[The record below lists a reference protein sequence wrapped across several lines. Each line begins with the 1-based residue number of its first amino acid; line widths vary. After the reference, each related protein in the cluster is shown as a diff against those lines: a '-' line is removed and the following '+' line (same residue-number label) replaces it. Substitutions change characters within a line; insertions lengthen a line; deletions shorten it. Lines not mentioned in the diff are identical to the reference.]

1 MVDGQIA
8 RVEVLNCD
16 QARDCL
22 VNASGNSLVPRS
34 SLSHMGIYLDEP
46 LAAVAATALAVT
58 GAALGAWWQRRR
70 RPPPQRVVPGDIDR
84 QLMDARF
91 DRLEQLAE
99 QTALEVER
107 VAEGQRFTTKLLAE
121 RMAPNVLPAGSPGRP
136 AEHRTPH

>member
-1 MVDGQIA
+1 VVDGQIG
-8 RVEVLNCD
+8 RVEVLCCD

-22 VNASGNSLVPRS
+22 VNGTSNGLVPL
-34 SLSHMGIYLDEP
+34 SLFSHMGIYLDEP
-46 LAAVAATALAVT
+46 LAAMAATALAVT

-84 QLMDARF
+84 RLIDARF
-91 DRLEQLAE
+91 DRLEQLAK
-99 QTALEVER
+99 QTAVEVER

-121 RMAPNVLPAGSPGRP
+121 RTAPNVLPAGSPGRS

>member
-1 MVDGQIA
+1 VVDGQIA
-8 RVEVLNCD
+8 RAEVLHCD
-16 QARDCL
+16 QARDSL
-22 VNASGNSLVPRS
+22 VNGSSDGLAPL

-46 LAAVAATALAVT
+46 LAAMAATALAVT

-84 QLMDARF
+84 RLIEARF

-121 RMAPNVLPAGSPGRP
+121 RAAPNVLPAGSPGRP